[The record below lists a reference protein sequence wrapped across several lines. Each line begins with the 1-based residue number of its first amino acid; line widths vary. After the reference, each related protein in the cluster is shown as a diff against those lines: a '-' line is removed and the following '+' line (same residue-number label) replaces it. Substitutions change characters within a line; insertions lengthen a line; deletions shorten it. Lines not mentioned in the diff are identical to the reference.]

1 MNSIPRLKTL
11 PTPSLPTVFLLL
23 LTLPTPS
30 SPPPMPLRLPK
41 PPGLKATL
49 VGAMLLTVGTTAAL
63 VYVPWSL
70 VSKRNIDT
78 IVDQVNQEITLG
90 TSQEVE
96 KLFNNAESAQSLL
109 NSSLGQNLIDLTN
122 LKDRELFLLSVL
134 RANPDF
140 TWVQYGD
147 ATGDF
152 FGAQRT
158 SDDRLHFH
166 LRDWDSKSRSTTTT
180 VNTYSTDSGRLT
192 PMGSETYKMDPP
204 FFAPDRPWYRSAL
217 KAPQKQAWTVYVYRS
232 TQTPGLDATTALIN
246 PKGEIWGVIGVGIE
260 LTQLSDYL
268 QQLQTNHSGESFIIN
283 ARQELIAS
291 TDMAEVMPTQGKD
304 SADPHLQQ
312 LETVENPLL
321 RIASQT
327 LRDQGVNLANLTEL
341 QRFAFRDPATGER
354 YLISFTPLEQLDW
367 VVGTVIPEASYL
379 VEVNRNKRTLL
390 GIIAV
395 FTGLTAGVAVIM
407 ADRLIARPV
416 LGIARTA
423 ASIEAEKFELGQLG
437 AIARRTDEIGQLARV
452 FDRMAQQ
459 VYSREQKL
467 KQQVRDLRIE
477 IDETKRKKQ
486 VQEIVETD
494 FFQDLTA
501 KAQKLRNRNQ
511 GDAAATKVEGV

>member
-1 MNSIPRLKTL
+1 
-11 PTPSLPTVFLLL
+11 
-23 LTLPTPS
+23 
-30 SPPPMPLRLPK
+30 MPLPFRRPK

-109 NSSLGQNLIDLTN
+109 NSSLGQNLIDLTSAQ
-122 LKDRELFLLSVL
+122 DRELFLLSVL
-134 RANPDF
+134 QANPNF

-147 ATGDF
+147 AKGDF

-158 SDDRLHFH
+158 SDGRLHFH
-166 LRDWDSKSRSTTTT
+166 LRDWDWQSRSTTAT
-180 VNTYSTDSGRLT
+180 VNTYQSSDGRLEPVKT
-192 PMGSETYKMDPP
+192 ETYTMDPP
-204 FFAPDRPWYRSAL
+204 FFAPERPWYRNAL
-217 KAPQKQAWTVYVYRS
+217 ESTQKRAWTVYVYRS

-260 LTQLSDYL
+260 LTQLSEYL
-268 QQLQTNHSGESFIIN
+268 QQLQTNPNGEAFIIN

-291 TDMAEVMPTQGKD
+291 TDVAEVMPTQGKN

-327 LRDQGVNLANLTEL
+327 LQEQGVDLKNLTEL
-341 QRFAFRDPATGER
+341 QRFAFRDPATGNR

-379 VEVNRNKRTLL
+379 VEVNRNKRMLL
-390 GIIAV
+390 GIIAI
-395 FTGLTAGVAVIM
+395 FTGMTAGVAVLM

-423 ASIEAEKFELGQLG
+423 ANIEAERFELGQLG
-437 AIARRTDEIGQLARV
+437 AIARRSDEIGQLARV

-477 IDETKRKKQ
+477 IDEAKRQKQ
-486 VQEIVETD
+486 VKEIVETD

-501 KAQKLRNRNQ
+501 KAQKLRNRS
-511 GDAAATKVEGV
+511 DSKAAIAASKEPEQALPG

>member
-1 MNSIPRLKTL
+1 MPLPRPRL
-11 PTPSLPTVFLLL
+11 
-23 LTLPTPS
+23 
-30 SPPPMPLRLPK
+30 
-41 PPGLKATL
+41 PGLKATL
-49 VGAMLLTVGTTAAL
+49 VGAMLLTVGTTAAI

-122 LKDRELFLLSVL
+122 PQDRELFLLSVL
-134 RANPDF
+134 LANPNF
-140 TWVQYGD
+140 TWVQYGE
-147 ATGDF
+147 ANGDF

-158 SDDRLHFH
+158 PDGLLHFH
-166 LRDWDSKSRSTTTT
+166 QRDWDQGSQTTTAT
-180 VNTYSTDSGRLT
+180 VNTYTDAAQGLT
-192 PMGSETYKMDPP
+192 PEGTEAYKMEPP
-204 FFAPDRPWYRSAL
+204 FFAPDRPWYKNAL
-217 KAPQKQAWTVYVYRS
+217 ASPQKRAWTVYVYRT
-232 TQTPGLDATTALIN
+232 TQSPGLDATMALVN
-246 PKGEIWGVIGVGIE
+246 PQGESWGVMGVGIE
-260 LTQLSDYL
+260 LTQLSHYL
-268 QQLQTNHSGESFIIN
+268 QQLKGSQRGEAFIVN
-283 ARQELIAS
+283 AQQELIAS
-291 TDMAEVMPTQGKD
+291 TDVAEVMPSQGLD
-304 SADPHLQQ
+304 SAEPHLQQ
-312 LETVENPLL
+312 LATVENPLL

-327 LRDQGVNLANLTEL
+327 LRDQSIDLDGLDEL
-341 QRFAFRDPATGER
+341 RRFAFKDPATGER

-367 VVGTVIPEASYL
+367 VVGTVIPESSYL
-379 VEVNRNKRTLL
+379 VEVNRNKRILL
-390 GIIAV
+390 GVIAI
-395 FTGLTAGVAVIM
+395 FTGLTAGAAVLM

-423 ASIEAEKFELGQLG
+423 AAIEAERFELGQLG

-477 IDETKRKKQ
+477 IDEAKRQQQ

-494 FFQDLTA
+494 FFQDLAA
-501 KAQKLRNRNQ
+501 KAQVLRDRNS
-511 GDAAATKVEGV
+511 GKTAIAAPKSP

>member
-1 MNSIPRLKTL
+1 
-11 PTPSLPTVFLLL
+11 
-23 LTLPTPS
+23 
-30 SPPPMPLRLPK
+30 MPLRLPK

-63 VYVPWSL
+63 VYVPWSM

-122 LKDRELFLLSVL
+122 AQDRELFLLSVL
-134 RANPDF
+134 RANPNF
-140 TWVQYGD
+140 TWVQYGE
-147 ATGDF
+147 ANGDF

-158 SDDRLHFH
+158 PDGRLHFH
-166 LRDWDSKSRSTTTT
+166 LRDWDWETRSTTATI
-180 VNTYSTDSGRLT
+180 NTYTADADGLT
-192 PMGSETYKMDPP
+192 PVATETDTMDPP
-204 FFAPDRPWYRSAL
+204 FFAPDRPWYRNAL
-217 KAPQKQAWTVYVYRS
+217 ESPQKQAWTVYVYRS
-232 TQTPGLDATTALIN
+232 TQTPGMDATTALVN
-246 PKGEIWGVIGVGIE
+246 PQGEIWGVIGVGIE

-268 QQLQTNHSGESFIIN
+268 QQLKGNHSGEAFIVN
-283 ARQELIAS
+283 AQQDLIAS
-291 TDMAEVMPTQGKD
+291 TDVAEVLPAQGQD
-304 SADPHLQQ
+304 SADLRLQQ
-312 LETVENPLL
+312 LAAVENPLL

-327 LRDQGVNLANLTEL
+327 LQSQGVNLKNLETL
-341 QRFAFRDPATGER
+341 QRFAFKDPATGER

-367 VVGTVIPEASYL
+367 VVGTVIPESSYL

-390 GIIAV
+390 GVIVI
-395 FTGLTAGVAVIM
+395 FTGLTAGAAVLM

-416 LGIARTA
+416 LGIAHTA
-423 ASIEAEKFELGQLG
+423 ADIEAEKFELGRLG
-437 AIARRTDEIGQLARV
+437 AIARRHDEIGQLARV

-477 IDETKRKKQ
+477 IDETKRTKQ
-486 VQEIVETD
+486 VKEIVETD

-501 KAQKLRNRNQ
+501 KAQVLRDRN
-511 GDAAATKVEGV
+511 GKATGSKPERA

>member
-1 MNSIPRLKTL
+1 
-11 PTPSLPTVFLLL
+11 
-23 LTLPTPS
+23 
-30 SPPPMPLRLPK
+30 MPLPFRRPQM
-41 PPGLKATL
+41 PGLKATL
-49 VGAMLLTVGTTAAL
+49 VGAMLLTVGTTAAI

-96 KLFNNAESAQSLL
+96 KLFSNAESAQSLL
-109 NSSLGQNLIDLTN
+109 NSSLGQNLVDMTN
-122 LKDRELFLLSVL
+122 PQDRELFLLSVL
-134 RANPDF
+134 QANPDF
-140 TWVQYGD
+140 TWVQYGEPG
-147 ATGDF
+147 GDF
-152 FGAQRT
+152 LGAQRT
-158 SDDRLHFH
+158 PDGQLHFH
-166 LRDWDSKSRSTTTT
+166 LRDWNGASGTTQTT
-180 VNTYSTDSGRLT
+180 VSTYKTSAEGLT
-192 PMGSETYKMDPP
+192 PLGIETYEMDPP
-204 FFAPDRPWYRSAL
+204 YFSPDRPWYRNTLAS
-217 KAPQKQAWTVYVYRS
+217 PQKRAWTVYVYRS
-232 TQTPGLDATTALIN
+232 TQSPGLDATTALIN
-246 PKGEIWGVIGVGIE
+246 PKGEIDGVIGVGIE
-260 LTQLSDYL
+260 LSQLSEYL
-268 QQLQTNHSGESFIIN
+268 QQLKSGYSGEAFIIN
-283 ARQELIAS
+283 AQRELIAS
-291 TDMAEVMPTQGKD
+291 TDVAEAVLTQGQD
-304 SADPHLQQ
+304 AADPRLQQ
-312 LETVENPLL
+312 LATVDNSLL

-327 LRDQGVNLANLTEL
+327 LVNQGVDLDGLSEL
-341 QRFAFRDPATGER
+341 RRFAFKDPNTGER

-367 VVGTVIPEASYL
+367 VVGTVIPESSYL

-395 FTGLTAGVAVIM
+395 FTGLTAGVAVLM

-423 ASIEAEKFELGQLG
+423 ADIEAEKFELGQLG

-486 VQEIVETD
+486 VKEIVETD

-501 KAQKLRNRNQ
+501 KAQVLRNRSSTVKTAVAEAKRL
-511 GDAAATKVEGV
+511 DC

>member
-1 MNSIPRLKTL
+1 
-11 PTPSLPTVFLLL
+11 
-23 LTLPTPS
+23 
-30 SPPPMPLRLPK
+30 MPLPFRLPK

-49 VGAMLLTVGTTAAL
+49 VAAMLLTVGTTAAI

-109 NSSLGQNLIDLTN
+109 NSSLGQNLIDLTSAQ
-122 LKDRELFLLSVL
+122 DRELFLLSVL
-134 RANPDF
+134 RANPNF

-147 ATGDF
+147 AEGDF

-158 SDDRLHFH
+158 ADGRLHFH
-166 LRDWDSKSRSTTTT
+166 LRDWDGESKSTTAT
-180 VNTYSTDSGRLT
+180 VNTYAIAASGLERVNT
-192 PMGSETYKMDPP
+192 ETYKMDPP
-204 FFAPDRPWYRSAL
+204 FFAPERPWYRNAL
-217 KAPQKQAWTVYVYRS
+217 ESPEKRAWTVYVYRS

-246 PKGEIWGVIGVGIE
+246 PAGEIWGVIGVGIE
-260 LTQLSDYL
+260 LTQLSEYL
-268 QQLQTNHSGESFIIN
+268 QQLQNNHSGEAFIIN

-291 TDMAEVMPTQGKD
+291 TDVAEVMPPQGQD
-304 SADPHLQQ
+304 SADPRLQQ

-321 RIASQT
+321 RIASKT
-327 LRDQGVNLANLTEL
+327 LQEQGIDLEGLTDL
-341 QRFAFRDPATGER
+341 RRFAFKDPVTGER
-354 YLISFTPLEQLDW
+354 YLISFTRLEQLDW

-379 VEVNRNKRTLL
+379 VEVNRNKRMLL
-390 GIIAV
+390 GVIAI
-395 FTGLTAGVAVIM
+395 FTGLTAGVAVLM

-423 ASIEAEKFELGQLG
+423 AAIEAEKFELGQLG

-477 IDETKRKKQ
+477 IDEAKRQKQ
-486 VQEIVETD
+486 VKEIVETD

-501 KAQKLRNRNQ
+501 KAQVLRNRNS
-511 GDAAATKVEGV
+511 AAKPAVVEPKRA

>member
-1 MNSIPRLKTL
+1 
-11 PTPSLPTVFLLL
+11 
-23 LTLPTPS
+23 
-30 SPPPMPLRLPK
+30 MPLPFRLPK

-49 VGAMLLTVGTTAAL
+49 VAAMLLTVGTTAAI

-96 KLFNNAESAQSLL
+96 KLFSNAESAQSLL
-109 NSSLGQNLIDLTN
+109 NSSLGQNLIDLTSAQ
-122 LKDRELFLLSVL
+122 DRELFLLSVL
-134 RANPDF
+134 RANPNF

-158 SDDRLHFH
+158 ADGQLHFH
-166 LRDWDSKSRSTTTT
+166 LRDWDAESKSTTAT
-180 VNTYSTDSGRLT
+180 VNTYAIEASGLERVT
-192 PMGSETYKMDPP
+192 TETYKMDPP
-204 FFAPDRPWYRSAL
+204 FFAPDRPWYRNAL
-217 KAPQKQAWTVYVYRS
+217 ESPEKRAWTVYVYRS

-246 PKGEIWGVIGVGIE
+246 PEGEIWGVIGVGIE
-260 LTQLSDYL
+260 LTQLSEYL
-268 QQLQTNHSGESFIIN
+268 QQLQNNHSGEAFIIN

-291 TDMAEVMPTQGKD
+291 TDVAEVMPPQGQD
-304 SADPHLQQ
+304 SADPRLQQ
-312 LETVENPLL
+312 LDTVENPLL
-321 RIASQT
+321 RIASKT
-327 LRDQGVNLANLTEL
+327 LREQGIDLEGLTDL
-341 QRFAFRDPATGER
+341 RRFAFEDPGTGDR
-354 YLISFTPLEQLDW
+354 YLISFTRLEQLDW

-379 VEVNRNKRTLL
+379 VEVNRNKRMLL
-390 GIIAV
+390 GVIAI
-395 FTGLTAGVAVIM
+395 FTGLTAGVAVLM

-423 ASIEAEKFELGQLG
+423 AAIEAEKFELGQLG

-452 FDRMAQQ
+452 FAQMAQQ
-459 VYSREQKL
+459 VYSREQRL

-477 IDETKRKKQ
+477 IDEAKRQKQ
-486 VQEIVETD
+486 VKEIVETD

-501 KAQKLRNRNQ
+501 KAQVLRNRNS
-511 GDAAATKVEGV
+511 AAKPAAVETRRA

>member
-1 MNSIPRLKTL
+1 
-11 PTPSLPTVFLLL
+11 
-23 LTLPTPS
+23 
-30 SPPPMPLRLPK
+30 MPLPFRLPK

-49 VGAMLLTVGTTAAL
+49 VAAMLLTVGTTAAI

-109 NSSLGQNLIDLTN
+109 NSSLGQNLIDLTSAQ
-122 LKDRELFLLSVL
+122 DRELFLLSVL
-134 RANPDF
+134 RANPNF

-147 ATGDF
+147 AEGDF
-152 FGAQRT
+152 YGAQRT
-158 SDDRLHFH
+158 ADGRLHFH
-166 LRDWDSKSRSTTTT
+166 LRDWDGASKSTTAT
-180 VNTYSTDSGRLT
+180 VNTYAI
-192 PMGSETYKMDPP
+192 ETGGLKRVTTETHKMDPP
-204 FFAPDRPWYRSAL
+204 FFAPDRPWYRNAL
-217 KAPQKQAWTVYVYRS
+217 ESPLKQAWTVYVYRS
-232 TQTPGLDATTALIN
+232 TQTPGLDATTALVN

-260 LTQLSDYL
+260 LTQLSEYL
-268 QQLQTNHSGESFIIN
+268 QQLQNNHSGEAFIIN

-291 TDMAEVMPTQGKD
+291 TDVAEVMPPQGQD
-304 SADPHLQQ
+304 SANPRLQQ

-321 RIASQT
+321 RIASKT
-327 LRDQGVNLANLTEL
+327 LREQGIDLEGLSDL
-341 QRFAFRDPATGER
+341 RRFAFKDPVTGER
-354 YLISFTPLEQLDW
+354 YLISFTRLEQLDW

-379 VEVNRNKRTLL
+379 VEVNRNKRMLL
-390 GIIAV
+390 GVIAI
-395 FTGLTAGVAVIM
+395 FTGLTAGVAVLM

-423 ASIEAEKFELGQLG
+423 ANIEAEKFELGQLG

-459 VYSREQKL
+459 VYSREQRL

-477 IDETKRKKQ
+477 IDEAKRQKQ
-486 VQEIVETD
+486 VKEIVETD

-501 KAQKLRNRNQ
+501 KAQALRNRNS
-511 GDAAATKVEGV
+511 AAKPAAVEAKRV

>member
-1 MNSIPRLKTL
+1 
-11 PTPSLPTVFLLL
+11 
-23 LTLPTPS
+23 
-30 SPPPMPLRLPK
+30 MPLRFPK

-49 VGAMLLTVGTTAAL
+49 VGAMLLTVGTTAAI

-122 LKDRELFLLSVL
+122 PTDRELFLLSVL
-134 RANPDF
+134 RANPNF
-140 TWVQYGD
+140 TWVQYGE
-147 ATGDF
+147 ANGDF

-158 SDDRLHFH
+158 PDGSLHFH
-166 LRDWDSKSRSTTTT
+166 LRDWDEKSQSTTAT
-180 VNTYSTDSGRLT
+180 VNTYSAGVEEFIPAET
-192 PMGSETYKMDPP
+192 ETYKMEPS

-217 KAPQKQAWTVYVYRS
+217 EAPQKRAWTVYVYRTTKS
-232 TQTPGLDATTALIN
+232 PGLDATTALVN
-246 PKGEIWGVIGVGIE
+246 SQGDVWGVIGVGIE
-260 LTQLSDYL
+260 LTQLSHYL
-268 QQLQTNHSGESFIIN
+268 EQLKGSHRGEAFIIN
-283 ARQELIAS
+283 AQQELIAS
-291 TDMAEVMPTQGKD
+291 TDVAEVMPTQGQD
-304 SADPHLQQ
+304 AADPHLQQ
-312 LETVENPLL
+312 LDTVENSLL

-327 LRDQGVNLANLTEL
+327 LREQGVDLGGLDEL
-341 QRFAFRDPATGER
+341 QRFSFKDPATGER
-354 YLISFTPLEQLDW
+354 YSISFTPLEQLDW
-367 VVGTVIPEASYL
+367 VVGTVIPESSYL

-390 GIIAV
+390 GVIAV
-395 FTGLTAGVAVIM
+395 FTGLTAGAAVLM

-423 ASIEAEKFELGQLG
+423 AAIEAERFELGQLG

-477 IDETKRKKQ
+477 IDETKRQKQ

-494 FFQDLTA
+494 FFQDLVA
-501 KAQKLRNRNQ
+501 KAQVLRDRNS
-511 GDAAATKVEGV
+511 GKTALAKAKSNGAETAKSGV

>member
-1 MNSIPRLKTL
+1 
-11 PTPSLPTVFLLL
+11 
-23 LTLPTPS
+23 
-30 SPPPMPLRLPK
+30 MPLPFRLPK

-49 VGAMLLTVGTTAAL
+49 VAAMLLTVGTTAAI

-134 RANPDF
+134 RANPNF

-158 SDDRLHFH
+158 PDDRLHFH
-166 LRDWDSKSRSTTTT
+166 LRDWDSKSQSTTAT
-180 VNTYSTDSGRLT
+180 VNTYTTDSGRLT
-192 PMGSETYKMDPP
+192 LVGSETYKMDPP
-204 FFAPDRPWYRSAL
+204 FFAPDRPWYRNAL

-246 PKGEIWGVIGVGIE
+246 PSGEIWGVIGVGIE
-260 LTQLSDYL
+260 LTQLSEYL
-268 QQLQTNHSGESFIIN
+268 QQLQTNHNGEAFIIN

-291 TDMAEVMPTQGKD
+291 TDVAEVMHTQGQD
-304 SADPHLQQ
+304 SEEPDLQQ
-312 LETVENPLL
+312 LESFENSLL
-321 RIASQT
+321 RIASHT
-327 LRDQGVNLANLTEL
+327 LQEQGVDLENLTEL
-341 QRFAFRDPATGER
+341 QRFAFKDPATGER

-379 VEVNRNKRTLL
+379 VEVNRNKRMLL
-390 GIIAV
+390 GVIAV
-395 FTGLTAGVAVIM
+395 FTGLTAGVAVLM

-423 ASIEAEKFELGQLG
+423 ANIEAEKFELGQLG

-477 IDETKRKKQ
+477 IDEAKRKKQ
-486 VQEIVETD
+486 VQDIVETD
-494 FFQDLTA
+494 FFQDLTV
-501 KAQKLRNRNQ
+501 KAQKLRNRH
-511 GDAAATKVEGV
+511 DSKAAIAESKGAEQALPS